1 MISDLTIPASHSL
14 VSFDVKSLF
23 TSIPHNL
30 ALESVK
36 NAIEDDDK
44 ILERTLMGPPEI
56 MSLLNLCL
64 KANVLKAND
73 KIFRQ
78 IKGLPM
84 GSPVSV
90 VVAELT
96 MQQIEKLIFRNP
108 LCQPL
113 FWKRYVDDCFT
124 ALPTE

>member
-23 TSIPHNL
+23 TSIPHDL

-64 KANVLKAND
+64 KANV
-73 KIFRQ
+73 F
-78 IKGLPM
+78 
-84 GSPVSV
+84 
-90 VVAELT
+90 
-96 MQQIEKLIFRNP
+96 
-108 LCQPL
+108 
-113 FWKRYVDDCFT
+113 
-124 ALPTE
+124 

>member
-1 MISDLTIPASHSL
+1 M
-14 VSFDVKSLF
+14 
-23 TSIPHNL
+23 
-30 ALESVK
+30 
-36 NAIEDDDK
+36 
-44 ILERTLMGPPEI
+44 ERTLMGPPEI
-56 MSLLNLCL
+56 ISLLNLCL

-108 LCQPL
+108 PCQPL

-124 ALPTE
+124 ALPIE